1 MASGEVLSSGL
12 TSARRA
18 ERSSSGRCRSHCFL
32 PQAVRSSGRVAVGS
46 WASRRGSVC
55 QPGNNLQTCGRL
67 KQIFTSRLNPDDF
80 LPADQ
85 HQHWWRADQWNI
97 FTSVLFYFIW
107 SLFAYSWLIT
117 RGSPGE
123 TERVHWIK
131 LLTNSNSPTTNCVC
145 VLKITVHDLN

>member
-32 PQAVRSSGRVAVGS
+32 PQAVRSSGRVAVGL
-46 WASRRGSVC
+46 WASRWGSVC
-55 QPGNNLQTCGRL
+55 QPGNNLRACGRL

-131 LLTNSNSPTTNCVC
+131 LLTNSNSTTTNCVC
-145 VLKITVHDLN
+145 FKDSCAWS